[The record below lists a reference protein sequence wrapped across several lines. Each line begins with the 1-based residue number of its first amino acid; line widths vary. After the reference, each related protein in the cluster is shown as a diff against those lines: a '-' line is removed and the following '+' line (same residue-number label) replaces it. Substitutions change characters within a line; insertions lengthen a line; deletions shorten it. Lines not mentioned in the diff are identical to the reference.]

1 MKIRLAVALVGMAIS
16 FPLPTFA
23 QQTNTP
29 DPQLRQAL
37 DDLFKRET
45 EAYNN
50 NDAAAI
56 AATFTE
62 DAIFVTTLGPFYG
75 REAIEKYYAS
85 RLQKAHFS
93 NFVIKYDPNSIRVI
107 GTAGNEMWADGE
119 WSLTIQG
126 QNGPAMQIQGYW
138 GAIKAREGDTWKTRF
153 DVSTP
158 RPTATASPTATPSY
172 K

>member
-1 MKIRLAVALVGMAIS
+1 V
-16 FPLPTFA
+16 PTFA

-29 DPQLRQAL
+29 DPQLRKAL

-45 EAYNN
+45 GAYNN

-56 AATFTE
+56 ATTFTE

-75 REAIEKYYAS
+75 REAIEKYHAD
-85 RLQKAHFS
+85 RIQKGRFS

-107 GTAGNEMWADGE
+107 GTAGDEMWADGE

-126 QNGPAMQIQGYW
+126 QNGPMQVRGYW
-138 GAIKAREGDTWKTRF
+138 GAIKAR
-153 DVSTP
+153 P
-158 RPTATASPTATPSY
+158 
-172 K
+172 